1 MSKLYYSSSEVSAML
16 ELEPSVLRFWEDQ
29 FGQLR
34 IKRNRAG
41 KRMYREKDIELIRTI
56 KQLTRDEGYTIA
68 GARKKLQESAANRGA
83 EKAARTADKASSAV
97 EKAPAGPAN
106 TAPGVAQ
113 TDPSAV
119 PVTPGEQAAPGADQA
134 AAGVEQ
140 AATGAEPAAP
150 GPGDKSAPGE
160 QKAPPTDTSSQTE
173 LIQWL
178 RSRLIEIRNSM
189 D

>member
-1 MSKLYYSSSEVSAML
+1 MSKLYYSSSEVSTML
-16 ELEPSVLRFWEDQ
+16 DLEPSVLRFWEDQ

-41 KRMYREKDIELIRTI
+41 KRMYREKDIALIRTI

-68 GARKKLQESAANRGA
+68 GARKKLQESSANRGA

-97 EKAPAGPAN
+97 EKAPAGPV
-106 TAPGVAQ
+106 TA
-113 TDPSAV
+113 DPAAV
-119 PVTPGEQAAPGADQA
+119 PADRGEQALPGA
-134 AAGVEQ
+134 EQ
-140 AATGAEPAAP
+140 AASDERKAAP
-150 GPGDKSAPGE
+150 ADS
-160 QKAPPTDTSSQTE
+160 SSQTE

-178 RSRLIEIRNSM
+178 RSRLIEIRDSM

>member
-1 MSKLYYSSSEVSAML
+1 MSKLYYSSSEVSTML

-68 GARKKLQESAANRGA
+68 GARKKLQESAAARSA
-83 EKAARTADKASSAV
+83 EKAASGAAKADRDAAA
-97 EKAPAGPAN
+97 E
-106 TAPGVAQ
+106 PGAAQ
-113 TDPSAV
+113 AE
-119 PVTPGEQAAPGADQA
+119 PGAAPVDSGERAD
-134 AAGVEQ
+134 
-140 AATGAEPAAP
+140 
-150 GPGDKSAPGE
+150 PGE
-160 QKAPPTDTSSQTE
+160 QKAASPDPSEQADRGAAQADPGKQVAASPETASQRE
-173 LIQWL
+173 LIHWI
-178 RSRLIEIRNSM
+178 RSRLSEIRDSM

>member
-1 MSKLYYSSSEVSAML
+1 MSKLYYSSSEVSTML

-68 GARKKLQESAANRGA
+68 GAKKKLQEFAANRGA
-83 EKAARTADKASSAV
+83 EKAVRTAERADRAAEQAAPSPVKAD
-97 EKAPAGPAN
+97 
-106 TAPGVAQ
+106 PGAAQ
-113 TDPSAV
+113 AD
-119 PVTPGEQAAPGADQA
+119 PGEQAAPGA
-134 AAGVEQ
+134 ES
-140 AATGAEPAAP
+140 AAP
-150 GPGDKSAPGE
+150 GEHADPGE
-160 QKAPPTDTSSQTE
+160 RKTPPTDTSSQSE

-178 RSRLIEIRNSM
+178 RSRLIEIRDSM

>member
-1 MSKLYYSSSEVSAML
+1 MNKLYYSSSEVSAML

-56 KQLTRDEGYTIA
+56 KRLTRDEGYTIA
-68 GARKKLQESAANRGA
+68 GAKKKLQESSANRGA
-83 EKAARTADKASSAV
+83 EKAARTAERADRAT
-97 EKAPAGPAN
+97 EKA
-106 TAPGVAQ
+106 APGPVQADPGPVPADPGPVPADRSEQAASGVEQVAS
-113 TDPSAV
+113 DEEAA
-119 PVTPGEQAAPGADQA
+119 PGARQAAPG
-134 AAGVEQ
+134 EL
-140 AATGAEPAAP
+140 
-150 GPGDKSAPGE
+150 
-160 QKAPPTDTSSQTE
+160 KAPPADPSSQTE

-178 RSRLIEIRNSM
+178 RSRLIEIRDSM

>member
-1 MSKLYYSSSEVSAML
+1 MNKLYYSSSEVSAML

-56 KQLTRDEGYTIA
+56 KRLTRDEGYTIA
-68 GARKKLQESAANRGA
+68 GAKKKLQESSANRGA
-83 EKAARTADKASSAV
+83 EKAARTAERADRAA
-97 EKAPAGPAN
+97 EK
-106 TAPGVAQ
+106 
-113 TDPSAV
+113 
-119 PVTPGEQAAPGADQA
+119 
-134 AAGVEQ
+134 
-140 AATGAEPAAP
+140 AAP
-150 GPGDKSAPGE
+150 GPVQADPGPVLADRSEQAASDEQAASGVEQVASGKEAAPGE
-160 QKAPPTDTSSQTE
+160 RKAPPADPSSQTE

-178 RSRLIEIRNSM
+178 RSRLIEIRDSM

>member
-1 MSKLYYSSSEVSAML
+1 MSKLYYSSSEVSTML

-68 GARKKLQESAANRGA
+68 GAKKKLQESAANRGA
-83 EKAARTADKASSAV
+83 EKAARTAERTDLAAEQAAPSPVKADPGTEQA
-97 EKAPAGPAN
+97 APDQQA
-106 TAPGVAQ
+106 APGVTQA
-113 TDPSAV
+113 A
-119 PVTPGEQAAPGADQA
+119 PGEQAAPGA
-134 AAGVEQ
+134 EQ
-140 AATGAEPAAP
+140 A
-150 GPGDKSAPGE
+150 APGE
-160 QKAPPTDTSSQTE
+160 QKAPPADSSSQTE

-178 RSRLIEIRNSM
+178 RSRLIEIRDSM

>member
-1 MSKLYYSSSEVSAML
+1 MSKLYYSSSEVSTML

-56 KQLTRDEGYTIA
+56 KRLTRDEGYTIA
-68 GARKKLQESAANRGA
+68 GAKKKLQESAANRGA
-83 EKAARTADKASSAV
+83 VKAVRTAERVDRAA
-97 EKAPAGPAN
+97 
-106 TAPGVAQ
+106 
-113 TDPSAV
+113 
-119 PVTPGEQAAPGADQA
+119 EQAAPSPVKADPGAVPADTGEQPDPGAAQA
-134 AAGVEQ
+134 D
-140 AATGAEPAAP
+140 P
-150 GPGDKSAPGE
+150 DKQMAPGE
-160 QKAPPTDTSSQTE
+160 RKAPPTDTSSQSE

-178 RSRLIEIRNSM
+178 RSRLIEIRDSM

>member
-1 MSKLYYSSSEVSAML
+1 MSKLYYSSSEVSTML

-68 GARKKLQESAANRGA
+68 GAKKKLQESAANRGA
-83 EKAARTADKASSAV
+83 EKAVRTA
-97 EKAPAGPAN
+97 EKADRAAEQA
-106 TAPGVAQ
+106 APGPEKADPGAAQ
-113 TDPSAV
+113 AAPGTEPAI
-119 PVTPGEQAAPGADQA
+119 PGEQAAPGDR
-134 AAGVEQ
+134 
-140 AATGAEPAAP
+140 
-150 GPGDKSAPGE
+150 
-160 QKAPPTDTSSQTE
+160 KAPPTGTSSQTE

-178 RSRLIEIRNSM
+178 RSRLIEIRDSM

>member
-1 MSKLYYSSSEVSAML
+1 MSKLYYSSSEVSTML

-68 GARKKLQESAANRGA
+68 GAKKKLQESAANRGV
-83 EKAARTADKASSAV
+83 EQAARAAERADRDAERA
-97 EKAPAGPAN
+97 APGPAN
-106 TAPGVAQ
+106 
-113 TDPSAV
+113 
-119 PVTPGEQAAPGADQA
+119 AAPGAEPAVPDK
-134 AAGVEQ
+134 Q
-140 AATGAEPAAP
+140 AATDERT
-150 GPGDKSAPGE
+150 
-160 QKAPPTDTSSQTE
+160 APPADTSSQSE

-178 RSRLIEIRNSM
+178 RSNLIEIRDSM

>member
-1 MSKLYYSSSEVSAML
+1 MSKLYYSSSEVSTML

-68 GARKKLQESAANRGA
+68 GAKKKLQESAANRGA
-83 EKAARTADKASSAV
+83 ASRGATKTGRTAESALGDAEKAA
-97 EKAPAGPAN
+97 
-106 TAPGVAQ
+106 
-113 TDPSAV
+113 AV
-119 PVTPGEQAAPGADQA
+119 PVKADPGEQPATSPEQAVPGAAPVTSG
-134 AAGVEQ
+134 EQ
-140 AATGAEPAAP
+140 ATSGAEPA
-150 GPGDKSAPGE
+150 APGE
-160 QKAPPTDTSSQTE
+160 QKAPPTATSAQTE

-178 RSRLIEIRNSM
+178 RSNLIEIRNSM

>member
-1 MSKLYYSSSEVSAML
+1 MNKLYYSSSEVSAML

-56 KQLTRDEGYTIA
+56 KRLTRDEGYTIA
-68 GARKKLQESAANRGA
+68 GAKKKLQESSANRGA
-83 EKAARTADKASSAV
+83 EKAARTAERADLAA
-97 EKAPAGPAN
+97 EK
-106 TAPGVAQ
+106 
-113 TDPSAV
+113 
-119 PVTPGEQAAPGADQA
+119 
-134 AAGVEQ
+134 
-140 AATGAEPAAP
+140 AAP
-150 GPGDKSAPGE
+150 GPVQADPGPVPADRSEQAASDEQAASGVEQVASEEEAAPGE
-160 QKAPPTDTSSQTE
+160 GKAPPADPSSQTE

>member
-1 MSKLYYSSSEVSAML
+1 MSKLYYSSSEVSTML

-68 GARKKLQESAANRGA
+68 GAKKKLQESAANRGA
-83 EKAARTADKASSAV
+83 QKAARTAERDDRTTEQAAPGP
-97 EKAPAGPAN
+97 EKADPGAVQA
-106 TAPGVAQ
+106 APGSEQAAPGAAPVA
-113 TDPSAV
+113 
-119 PVTPGEQAAPGADQA
+119 PGEQAAPD
-134 AAGVEQ
+134 
-140 AATGAEPAAP
+140 AEPAAH
-150 GPGDKSAPGE
+150 GE
-160 QKAPPTDTSSQTE
+160 QKAPPTNTSAQTE

-178 RSRLIEIRNSM
+178 RSNLIEIRNSM

>member
-1 MSKLYYSSSEVSAML
+1 MSKLYYSSSEVSTML

-68 GARKKLQESAANRGA
+68 GARKKLQESASNRGA
-83 EKAARTADKASSAV
+83 EKAGRTAERASGVA
-97 EKAPAGPAN
+97 EKAAASTVKADPGAEQTALGMEQAAPSEQK
-106 TAPGVAQ
+106 APG
-113 TDPSAV
+113 AV
-119 PVTPGEQAAPGADQA
+119 KTTPGEQTTPGA
-134 AAGVEQ
+134 EQ
-140 AATGAEPAAP
+140 AAP
-150 GPGDKSAPGE
+150 SE
-160 QKAPPTDTSSQTE
+160 QKASPTDTSSQTE

-178 RSRLIEIRNSM
+178 RSNLIEIRDSM

>member
-16 ELEPSVLRFWEDQ
+16 DLEPSVLRFWEDQ
-29 FGQLR
+29 FSQLR

-68 GARKKLQESAANRGA
+68 GAKKKLQESADELRAQKAGKTADNVSSA
-83 EKAARTADKASSAV
+83 AKKAA
-97 EKAPAGPAN
+97 AGLVN
-106 TAPGVAQ
+106 
-113 TDPSAV
+113 TDPGAV
-119 PVTPGEQAAPGADQA
+119 PDAPGEQSDPGS
-134 AAGVEQ
+134 EQ
-140 AATGAEPAAP
+140 AAVGSEQAANGADHA
-150 GPGDKSAPGE
+150 APGE

-173 LIQWL
+173 LIQWI
-178 RSRLIEIRNSM
+178 RSRLIELRESM

>member
-1 MSKLYYSSSEVSAML
+1 MSKLYYSSSEVSTML

-41 KRMYREKDIELIRTI
+41 KRMYREKDIELIRTS

-68 GARKKLQESAANRGA
+68 GAKKKLQESAANRG
-83 EKAARTADKASSAV
+83 
-97 EKAPAGPAN
+97 
-106 TAPGVAQ
+106 
-113 TDPSAV
+113 
-119 PVTPGEQAAPGADQA
+119 
-134 AAGVEQ
+134 VEQ
-140 AATGAEPAAP
+140 AARAAERANAAPGAEPAAP
-150 GPGDKSAPGE
+150 DKQTATDE
-160 QKAPPTDTSSQTE
+160 RTAPPADTSSQSE

-178 RSRLIEIRNSM
+178 RSNLIEIRDSM

>member
-83 EKAARTADKASSAV
+83 EKAGRTADNAPSAA

-106 TAPGVAQ
+106 TDPGVTQAAPVAEQAAPAPG
-113 TDPSAV
+113 AV
-119 PVTPGEQAAPGADQA
+119 PADRSEQAASGVEQVASDEQAAPG
-134 AAGVEQ
+134 EL
-140 AATGAEPAAP
+140 
-150 GPGDKSAPGE
+150 
-160 QKAPPTDTSSQTE
+160 KAPTTDTSSQTE

-178 RSRLIEIRNSM
+178 RSRLIEIRDSV

>member
-1 MSKLYYSSSEVSAML
+1 MSKLYYSSSEVSTML

-29 FGQLR
+29 FSQLR

-68 GARKKLQESAANRGA
+68 GAKKKLQESAANRGA
-83 EKAARTADKASSAV
+83 QKAARTAERADRGAEQAASGP
-97 EKAPAGPAN
+97 EKADPG
-106 TAPGVAQ
+106 TAQVDTGAVQVDPGEQVA
-113 TDPSAV
+113 
-119 PVTPGEQAAPGADQA
+119 PGEQAAPD
-134 AAGVEQ
+134 
-140 AATGAEPAAP
+140 AEPAAH
-150 GPGDKSAPGE
+150 GE
-160 QKAPPTDTSSQTE
+160 QKAPPTNTSAQTE

-178 RSRLIEIRNSM
+178 RSNLIEIRNSM

>member
-1 MSKLYYSSSEVSAML
+1 MSKLYYSSSEVSTML

-68 GARKKLQESAANRGA
+68 GAKKKLQESAANRGA
-83 EKAARTADKASSAV
+83 VKAVRTAERSDRTAEQA
-97 EKAPAGPAN
+97 
-106 TAPGVAQ
+106 APGPEKVDPGAAQ
-113 TDPSAV
+113 TDPGVVQVDPGEQADPGAESAAQ
-119 PVTPGEQAAPGADQA
+119 GEQAAPG
-134 AAGVEQ
+134 ER
-140 AATGAEPAAP
+140 
-150 GPGDKSAPGE
+150 
-160 QKAPPTDTSSQTE
+160 KAPPTDSSSQSE

-178 RSRLIEIRNSM
+178 RSNLIEIRESM

>member
-1 MSKLYYSSSEVSAML
+1 MSKLYYSSSEVSTML
-16 ELEPSVLRFWEDQ
+16 DLEPSVLRFWEDQ

-68 GARKKLQESAANRGA
+68 GARKKIQESAADRDA
-83 EKAARTADKASSAV
+83 EKAAANPAKAEPGTKQADR
-97 EKAPAGPAN
+97 
-106 TAPGVAQ
+106 
-113 TDPSAV
+113 
-119 PVTPGEQAAPGADQA
+119 GEQADPGTNQA
-134 AAGVEQ
+134 
-140 AATGAEPAAP
+140 T
-150 GPGDKSAPGE
+150 
-160 QKAPPTDTSSQTE
+160 PTDTSSQSE

-178 RSRLIEIRNSM
+178 RSHLIEVRDSM

>member
-1 MSKLYYSSSEVSAML
+1 MNKLYFSSSEVSAML

-68 GARKKLQESAANRGA
+68 GAKKKLQESSANRGA
-83 EKAARTADKASSAV
+83 EKAARTAERADRAA
-97 EKAPAGPAN
+97 EK
-106 TAPGVAQ
+106 
-113 TDPSAV
+113 
-119 PVTPGEQAAPGADQA
+119 
-134 AAGVEQ
+134 
-140 AATGAEPAAP
+140 AAP
-150 GPGDKSAPGE
+150 GPVQADPGPVPADRSEQAASGVEQVASDEEAAPGE
-160 QKAPPTDTSSQTE
+160 RKAPLADPSSQTE

-178 RSRLIEIRNSM
+178 RNHLIEIRNSM